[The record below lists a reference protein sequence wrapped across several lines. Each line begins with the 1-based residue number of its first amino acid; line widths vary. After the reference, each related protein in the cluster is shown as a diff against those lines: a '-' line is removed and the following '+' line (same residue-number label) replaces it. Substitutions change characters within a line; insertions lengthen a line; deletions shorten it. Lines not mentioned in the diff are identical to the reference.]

1 VHQLNDG
8 PHPSEQ
14 VGSPLAPTRDMRTPS
29 TKRDRSFPSACRSLL
44 SEAACRHET
53 IGGRPFVFL
62 SVLCLAAVSCAQGR
76 MLPAASAH
84 TVPGAPEAAAAE
96 VQGVRVSA
104 EGDDWSASPA
114 DLSRRLT
121 PVKVRLVNHSGVPA
135 RIEYQQFT
143 LVGGHGHVYRAIPIV
158 PLDHQAPVGGVGT
171 IEPIYSA
178 SNFFVAPRYHDV
190 YPTLPAWPHPL
201 ERDDASSTDQ
211 NQSWGQGLP
220 THAMRRMGLPEGV
233 LADGGEISGFLYF
246 EDATKRESRL
256 TFRADIDDEEHGDQ
270 LAEIKIPFRVQ

>member
-1 VHQLNDG
+1 
-8 PHPSEQ
+8 
-14 VGSPLAPTRDMRTPS
+14 
-29 TKRDRSFPSACRSLL
+29 
-44 SEAACRHET
+44 
-53 IGGRPFVFL
+53 
-62 SVLCLAAVSCAQGR
+62 

-84 TVPGAPEAAAAE
+84 TIPGAPEAAADE

-104 EGDDWSASPA
+104 EGDDWSASPT
-114 DLSRRLT
+114 DLSSRLT
-121 PVKVRLVNHSGVPA
+121 PVKVRIVNHSGAPA

-158 PLDHQAPVGGVGT
+158 PLDHQTPVDGAGT

-178 SNFFVAPRYHDV
+178 FNFFVAPRYHDV

-201 ERDDASSTDQ
+201 ARDDVSSNEP
-211 NQSWGQGLP
+211 NQRWGQGLP
-220 THAMRRMGLPEGV
+220 TRAMRRMGLPEGV

-256 TFRADIDDEEHGDQ
+256 TFRADINDEQQGDQ